1 VGERLNRVAL
11 LGSTGSI
18 GTQTLSV
25 VRALRGRVEMVA
37 LAGGRNARTLSSQ
50 LSEFRPRLYYA
61 LDPGAVDSCGATM
74 ASLEEIASD
83 DGVDTVVV
91 ATSGRAGLAPTLAA
105 LRHGKKV
112 ALASKEVL
120 VMAGHLVM
128 EAARCVGASLVP
140 IDSEHSAVWQ
150 CLQGENG
157 EISRLMLTASGGPF
171 RDYTQ
176 EMLSQVT
183 ATEALSHPVWSMGAK
198 ITIDSATLMNKGL
211 ELIEAHWLF
220 GVLLERIE
228 VLVHPECIVHSM
240 VEFVDGSV
248 KAQLGV
254 PDMSMPIQY
263 ALTHPDRLPGLAG
276 RLRWD
281 SLRTLSFRPVDEVKF
296 RCLGLARGAISA
308 GSTYPAALCGA
319 DEAAVALFLRG
330 AIQFTDIAPLVE
342 SALSSHCPSEAK
354 DIDAVVAAYEGAH
367 EYVLERPA
375 AYSRHSECRTEQV

>member
-1 VGERLNRVAL
+1 MNRVAL

-18 GTQTLSV
+18 GTQTLAV
-25 VRALRGRVEMVA
+25 VRALRGRVELVA
-37 LAGGRNARTLSSQ
+37 LAGGRNSRTLSSQ
-50 LSEFRPRLYYA
+50 LAEFRPRLYHA
-61 LDPGAVDSCGATM
+61 LDPNTVDSCGATM

-91 ATSGRAGLAPTLAA
+91 ATSGRAGLGPTLAA

-128 EAARCVGASLVP
+128 EAARCAGASLVP

-150 CLQGENG
+150 CLQGESG
-157 EISRLMLTASGGPF
+157 EINRLMLTASGGPL

-176 EMLSQVT
+176 EMLTHVT
-183 ATEALSHPVWSMGAK
+183 AAEALSHPVWSMGAK
-198 ITIDSATLMNKGL
+198 ITVDSATLMNKGL

-220 GVLLERIE
+220 GVPLERIE

-254 PDMSMPIQY
+254 PDMSLPIQY
-263 ALTHPDRLPGLAG
+263 ALTHPERVPGLAE

-281 SLRTLSFRPVDEVKF
+281 SLRTLSFRPVDDSRF
-296 RCLGLARGAISA
+296 PCLGLARWAIST
-308 GSTYPAALCGA
+308 GSSYPAALCGA
-319 DEAAVALFLRG
+319 DEAAVELFLSG

-354 DIDAVVAAYEGAH
+354 EIDAVVAAYERAH
-367 EYVLERPA
+367 GYVLERSA
-375 AYSRHSECRTEQV
+375 EYSRHFECHTEQV

>member
-1 VGERLNRVAL
+1 
-11 LGSTGSI
+11 
-18 GTQTLSV
+18 
-25 VRALRGRVEMVA
+25 
-37 LAGGRNARTLSSQ
+37 
-50 LSEFRPRLYYA
+50 
-61 LDPGAVDSCGATM
+61 M

-330 AIQFTDIAPLVE
+330 AIQFNDIAPLVE

-354 DIDAVVAAYEGAH
+354 DIDAVVAAYERAH
-367 EYVLERPA
+367 EYVREREA
-375 AYSRHSECRTEQV
+375 AFSRYSECRTEQV